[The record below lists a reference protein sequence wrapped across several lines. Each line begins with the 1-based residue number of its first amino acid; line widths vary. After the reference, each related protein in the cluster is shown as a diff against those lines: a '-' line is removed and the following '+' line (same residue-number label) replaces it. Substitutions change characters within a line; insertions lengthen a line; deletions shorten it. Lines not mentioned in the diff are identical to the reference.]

1 MSATVAAALKKIA
14 VALLM
19 DKKALKTIGGIVLGV
34 LLIIIMPIVAVV
46 NILGGGIEIDTGR
59 LQTMVV
65 DDLSAEERAKLQAV
79 EDTMVAIEDA
89 MVAAGFPARVKEAQ
103 VLYILALY
111 DHAQADD
118 FVDKLV
124 WCFAEDQTDA
134 QLIAAVNA
142 AFGKELAAEDYS
154 RIMGQIRTKMP

>member
-1 MSATVAAALKKIA
+1 MSATVAAALKKVA
-14 VALLM
+14 VALLT

-34 LLIIIMPIVAVV
+34 LVIIIMPIVAVV
-46 NILGGGIEIDTGR
+46 SILCGGIEIDTGQ

-79 EDTMVAIEDA
+79 EDTMVAIEGA
-89 MVAAGFPARVKEAQ
+89 MLAAGFPARVKEAQ

-124 WCFAEDQTDA
+124 GCFAEGQSDA

-142 AFGKELAAEDYS
+142 AFGTELSAEDYS
-154 RIMGQIRTKMP
+154 RIMGQIRTGTS

>member
-14 VALLM
+14 VALLT
-19 DKKALKTIGGIVLGV
+19 DKKALKTVGGIVLGV
-34 LLIIIMPIVAVV
+34 LIIIIMPIVAVV
-46 NILGGGIEIDTGR
+46 SILGGGIEIDTGQ

-65 DDLSAEERAKLQAV
+65 DDLSAEEQAKLQAV

-111 DHAQADD
+111 DHSKADG

-124 WCFAEDQTDA
+124 GCFADDQTDE

-142 AFGKELAAEDYS
+142 AFGTELSAEDYG
-154 RIMGQIRTKMP
+154 RIMDQIRTGSP